1 MSKFRKK
8 PVVIEAVLNAGTWAP
23 IRDWLLELAGEKYG
37 GFAFAPGTDPP
48 LVRNADGSLSIKT
61 LEGTMV
67 ASVGDY
73 VICGVKG
80 EFYPC
85 KPYIFAASYDA
96 ISNQT

>member
-1 MSKFRKK
+1 MAQFRKK
-8 PVVIEAVLNAGTWAP
+8 PVVIEAVLNAGTWGP
-23 IRDWLLELAGEKYG
+23 IRDWLVELAGEQYG
-37 GFAFAPGTDPP
+37 GFAFAPGTAPP
-48 LVRNADGSLSIKT
+48 LVRNADGSLLIRT

-85 KPYIFAASYDA
+85 KADIFGATYDPV
-96 ISNQT
+96 